1 METLPLFYQQ
11 ICDWIQAYAPPQTVP
26 GKTCLLQEGAV
37 ETKLYLIVEGAVQ
50 VLYQTN
56 ADAPQVIR
64 LAYRGSLVNG
74 LPSFLTGSPST
85 LSLHTVRK
93 TVLHAVPAKAIKSF
107 FLQTPENADAYRQLL
122 ESLLAQQFERELD
135 LLQPDPAVRY
145 QRVLQRSPQLFAELP
160 LRYIASYLR
169 MTPETLSRI
178 RKS

>member
-1 METLPLFYQQ
+1 MQTLPLFYQQ
-11 ICDWIQAYAPPQTVP
+11 ICDWMQDYAPQQVVA
-26 GKTCLLQEGAV
+26 GKTVLLREGEV
-37 ETKLYLIVEGAVQ
+37 ETKLYLICEGALQ
-50 VLYQTN
+50 VLYQTED
-56 ADAPQVIR
+56 AAPQVIR

-74 LPSFLTGSPST
+74 LPSFLTGAPSL
-85 LSLHTVRK
+85 LSLHTIRK
-93 TVLHAVPAKAIKSF
+93 TVLHAVPAHAMKAF
-107 FLQTPENADAYRQLL
+107 FLQSPENADAYRQLL

-145 QRVLQRSPQLFAELP
+145 QRVLERSPQLFAEIP